1 MALDGSGRG
10 GGAAAGGDGPAPD
23 KEFARGRRGAP
34 PARTSKTGRGKT
46 NENNDDNPSKRRTS
60 LRITTGR
67 KGRGAELTQRRG
79 SLRKRDRSS
88 QREAKLDAALV
99 RRTVVLPEY
108 VLVCGVLWG
117 ISALLTVGLFAVTIF
132 ITRSGP
138 LTVSQLAEII
148 DEKPIGLI
156 KFLMADLGVMAS
168 MTQSLDPS
176 TCIAVVEGSPRR
188 SANWQ

>member
-46 NENNDDNPSKRRTS
+46 NEDDNNPSKRRTS

-108 VLVCGVLWG
+108 VVVVVVVVLGGV
-117 ISALLTVGLFAVTIF
+117 VGNLGTSHCLIVFPIQFSSLAVA
-132 ITRSGP
+132 P
-138 LTVSQLAEII
+138 
-148 DEKPIGLI
+148 
-156 KFLMADLGVMAS
+156 
-168 MTQSLDPS
+168 
-176 TCIAVVEGSPRR
+176 
-188 SANWQ
+188 